1 MEAVFETPLKTL
13 DVAAALFAPLQ
24 KKLDDLRENGLYRT
38 FYEFSHISEHPGHT
52 AHGGRVVQVWSGND
66 YFGLGQHPD
75 LIKAQIESTQLH
87 GTSSGGSR
95 NIGGTSVSHAELE
108 KRIAAWHGKDRA
120 LVFSSGYA
128 ANFETLST
136 LIAAIPDM
144 VVFSDRN
151 NHRSLIEGIAR
162 TGCTK
167 HVFPHNDFEA
177 LDRMLAGYDRERPKL
192 IVFESVY
199 SMDGDVAPLGA
210 FFDLAE
216 KHGALTF
223 LDETHAI
230 GLMGPTGAGLAEELN
245 DHRATFVQGV
255 FSKALGTLGG
265 YVAGPDSAIDYVRSH
280 APGFIFSSTMPQA
293 VLDATLTGLDIVQ
306 RGDDLRRGVMDNV
319 IRLKNALR
327 NAGLRFL
334 DGGTHIVPVIVPG
347 GERVH
352 RVSRR
357 LLDEFGIYVAPVTYP
372 SVPKGTERF
381 RVTIAPFR
389 TPEQIEA
396 FVSKLQLCLEQD

>member
-1 MEAVFETPLKTL
+1 MEAVSETPLKPSNT
-13 DVAAALFAPLQ
+13 AAALFEPLR
-24 KKLDDLRENGLYRT
+24 KKLDELRGNGLYRT
-38 FYEFSHISEHPGHT
+38 FYEFSHISDQPGHT
-52 AHGGRVVQVWSGND
+52 FFGGRPVQVWSGND
-66 YFGLGQHPD
+66 YFGLGQHPE
-75 LIKAQIESTQLH
+75 LIEAQIKSTQLH

-95 NIGGTSVSHAELE
+95 NIGGTSVAHAELE
-108 KRIAAWHGKDRA
+108 RRIAQWHGCERA

-136 LIAAIPDM
+136 LIAAIPDI
-144 VVFSDRN
+144 VVFSDQN

-162 TGCTK
+162 TRCSK
-167 HVFPHNDFEA
+167 HVFPHNDLES
-177 LDRMLAGYDRERPKL
+177 LERMLAGYERDRPKL

-199 SMDGDVAPLGA
+199 SMDGDVAPISA

-216 KHGALTF
+216 KYQALTF

-230 GLMGPTGAGLAEELN
+230 GLIGPTGAGLAEELG
-245 DHRATFVQGV
+245 DPRATFVQGV

-280 APGFIFSSTMPQA
+280 APGFIFSSSMPQA
-293 VLDATLTGLDIVQ
+293 MLDATLKGLEIVQ
-306 RGDDLRRGVMDNV
+306 RGDDLRRAVMDNV
-319 IRLKNALR
+319 IRLKTALR
-327 NAGLRFL
+327 NAGLNFL

-357 LLDEFGIYVAPVTYP
+357 LLDEHAIYLAPVTFP
-372 SVPKGTERF
+372 TVPRGTERF

-396 FVSKLQLCLEQD
+396 FVSTLRHCLAQE